1 MVPVCVTRVKD
12 IRVRPV
18 CFKGY
23 MPTGET
29 LWQIRNR
36 VMDALESGE
45 DSMGFCVECG
55 AEAYG
60 VEPDARKYECESC
73 GARAVYG
80 AEELLLMMA

>member
-1 MVPVCVTRVKD
+1 
-12 IRVRPV
+12 
-18 CFKGY
+18 
-23 MPTGET
+23 
-29 LWQIRNR
+29 
-36 VMDALESGE
+36 MDALESGE